1 MEKSGVSRPSNP
13 AQIRGD
19 IQAGLTGDKRP
30 GFDPALVPL
39 ETDAEAAGTPM
50 TAEQIETARRTQRE
64 GKHPDVSGDEGSAMR
79 PIFPANHPLQSRI
92 PVVAI
97 ALGLCG
103 AALFV
108 AAVLVGLRLF

>member
-1 MEKSGVSRPSNP
+1 MAKSGTSRPSNP

-30 GFDPALVPL
+30 GFDPALAPL

-50 TAEQIETARRTQRE
+50 TSEQIETSRSTQRD
-64 GKHPDVSGDEGSAMR
+64 GKRPDVSGDEGSAMR
-79 PIFPANHPLQSRI
+79 PIFPANHPPQSRF

-97 ALGLCG
+97 TLGLCG
-103 AALFV
+103 TAIFIAAI
-108 AAVLVGLRLF
+108 AVGLRFF